1 MRNGK
6 RVSYFKPFF
15 SFLRKDAIITPKF
28 KNSFILGW
36 SVRIFKCSNFTNMK
50 KIVVLFFVLSI
61 FGCSSL
67 RNTQKVAVSEEKG
80 KHILPPNTA
89 SNKYSKIRQGGN

>member
-1 MRNGK
+1 
-6 RVSYFKPFF
+6 
-15 SFLRKDAIITPKF
+15 
-28 KNSFILGW
+28 
-36 SVRIFKCSNFTNMK
+36 MK
-50 KIVVLFFVLSI
+50 KIVALFFVFSI